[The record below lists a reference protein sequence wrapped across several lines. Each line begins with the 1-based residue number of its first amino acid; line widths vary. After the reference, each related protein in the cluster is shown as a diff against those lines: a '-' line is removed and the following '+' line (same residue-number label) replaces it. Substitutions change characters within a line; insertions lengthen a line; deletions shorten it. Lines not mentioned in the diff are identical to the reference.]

1 MGVQVSITAGAP
13 EIAAVQTQRKQPRF
27 DLDKGEG
34 VIYRAEEGGGFD
46 GIIGIFARDPH
57 PHGCSSCVPRERGSR
72 QGLKLYFAAITSRLK
87 LQIHDFNRG
96 FVFVIGK

>member
-57 PHGCSSCVPRERGSR
+57 GCPSCVPRERGSG
-72 QGLKLYFAAITSRLK
+72 QSLKLYFAAIASRLK
-87 LQIHDFNRG
+87 LQIRDFNRG